1 MHYALI
7 VYETEADMA
16 LRGNPETAPAYMGA
30 YQAYHEALLKAGV
43 AAGGEALHTPALATT
58 VRLREGRRL
67 VQDGPF
73 SETKEQL
80 GGLFVIDVPDL
91 DTALEWAA
99 RCPAASTG
107 SVEVRPVMPSPSRD
121 IPVPP

>member
-1 MHYALI
+1 MHFALI
-7 VYETEADMA
+7 VYETAADMA
-16 LRGNPETAPAYMGA
+16 LRSNPETAPAYMGA
-30 YQAYHEALLKAGV
+30 YQAYHAALLQAGV
-43 AAGGEALHTPALATT
+43 AAGGEALQTPAMATT
-58 VRLREGRRL
+58 VRVRQGRTL

-91 DTALEWAA
+91 DTALAWAA

-107 SVEVRPVMPSPSRD
+107 SIEVRPVMPSPSRD
-121 IPVPP
+121 IPLPS